1 MFLKTATPLNLWD
14 YTYIFIPFMEALYK
28 AIFYSE
34 PCIDTGHSQQEDNTQ

>member
-1 MFLKTATPLNLWD
+1 MFKNATALS